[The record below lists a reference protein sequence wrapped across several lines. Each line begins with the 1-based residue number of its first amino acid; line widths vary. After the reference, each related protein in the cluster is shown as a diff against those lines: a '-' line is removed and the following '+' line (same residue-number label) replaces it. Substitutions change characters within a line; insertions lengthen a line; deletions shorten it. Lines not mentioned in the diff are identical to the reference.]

1 MTGMSSCVCIA
12 VIAMPPSPYDA
23 LSANAGPMPMFA
35 GMGTATLFTRI
46 VSRGCQWMPAVVMTL
61 GSAEVSERDK
71 NVPPTSSAT
80 TTALTIRIVFM
91 VLVIMLTVAAAA
103 VGEIPDRLDL
113 LAGEAVLLD
122 E

>member
-1 MTGMSSCVCIA
+1 MTGMSSWVWIA
-12 VIAMPPSPYDA
+12 VMAIPPSPYEA
-23 LSANAGPMPMFA
+23 LPANAGPTPMFA
-35 GMGTATLFTRI
+35 GMGTAAPFTRI

-80 TTALTIRIVFM
+80 TTALMIRIVFM
-91 VLVIMLTVAAAA
+91 VLVIMLTGAAAPVRKVPD
-103 VGEIPDRLDL
+103 VGHL
-113 LAGEAVLLD
+113 LAGESVLLN